1 MTHAMWLSCNQQV
14 GLVQW
19 QQTLTSTRAAV
30 WDQFQQGTTNL
41 LPVDQ
46 FYMMPGSHG
55 FSLQQV
61 LDLPLMTNCFGYMQ
75 YPMHKLEDGIS
86 PGHNKKRVK
95 VVRVPLCY
103 ML

>member
-61 LDLPLMTNCFGYMQ
+61 LDLPPNNQLLWLYVVSNAQTRGWNL
-75 YPMHKLEDGIS
+75 PRTL
-86 PGHNKKRVK
+86 KKR
-95 VVRVPLCY
+95 
-103 ML
+103 